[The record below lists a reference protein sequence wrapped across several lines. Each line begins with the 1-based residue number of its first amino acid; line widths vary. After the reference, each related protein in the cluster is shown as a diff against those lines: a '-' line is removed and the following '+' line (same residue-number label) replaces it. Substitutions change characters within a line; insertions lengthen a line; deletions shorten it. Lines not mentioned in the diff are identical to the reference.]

1 MEQIHLIQELATEQV
16 QKLHLI
22 LESNVY
28 GKQFLQYAD
37 LIAYQIKSYDY
48 DSVPWKD
55 LVVGFIVTIYL
66 WETYLDLRQH
76 SLLKRNIIPQALAG
90 VITKEK
96 FAQSNAYNIDK
107 SRFKIMYQ
115 GIYNIAQIIVAIQYD
130 LFPICW
136 DYADQFL
143 KLASLPHSE
152 ILQSIVFASILIS
165 LNTVVNLPIQLY
177 SNFVIEERH
186 GFNKQTYGLFF
197 SDTIKTF
204 FLTLIIGMPVLAGFL
219 AVIQWAGEN
228 FFFYIWLFMVAFQ
241 IFFMIIFPT
250 FIQPLFNKYTPLEDG
265 ELKTKIDAL
274 ASKLKFPLTKV
285 YVVDG
290 SKRSSHS
297 NAYFYG
303 FFNNKRIVLFDTLL
317 QQSTHNEVIAV
328 LAHEL
333 GHWYHNH
340 VFRRLLVAQA
350 HLFVLFYFFNFI
362 VNLQSLYTSFGFSTR
377 PIIVGFL
384 LFQFIYSPVETL
396 IGFFMNVLSRR
407 DEFQAD
413 AFAKKLGHANDL
425 KSGLIKLQIEN
436 LSNMNP
442 DPLYS
447 VWHHSHP
454 PLVQRLAAL

>member
-37 LIAYQIKSYDY
+37 LIAYQIKTYDY

-152 ILQSIVFASILIS
+152 VLIINTRFSNQLYLLPFWFLSIL
-165 LNTVVNLPIQLY
+165 L
-177 SNFVIEERH
+177 
-186 GFNKQTYGLFF
+186 
-197 SDTIKTF
+197 
-204 FLTLIIGMPVLAGFL
+204 
-219 AVIQWAGEN
+219 
-228 FFFYIWLFMVAFQ
+228 
-241 IFFMIIFPT
+241 
-250 FIQPLFNKYTPLEDG
+250 
-265 ELKTKIDAL
+265 
-274 ASKLKFPLTKV
+274 
-285 YVVDG
+285 
-290 SKRSSHS
+290 
-297 NAYFYG
+297 
-303 FFNNKRIVLFDTLL
+303 
-317 QQSTHNEVIAV
+317 
-328 LAHEL
+328 
-333 GHWYHNH
+333 
-340 VFRRLLVAQA
+340 
-350 HLFVLFYFFNFI
+350 
-362 VNLQSLYTSFGFSTR
+362 
-377 PIIVGFL
+377 
-384 LFQFIYSPVETL
+384 
-396 IGFFMNVLSRR
+396 
-407 DEFQAD
+407 
-413 AFAKKLGHANDL
+413 
-425 KSGLIKLQIEN
+425 
-436 LSNMNP
+436 
-442 DPLYS
+442 
-447 VWHHSHP
+447 
-454 PLVQRLAAL
+454 

>member
-1 MEQIHLIQELATEQV
+1 MEQIHLIQELAAEQV
-16 QKLHLI
+16 QKLHVI

-28 GKQFLQYAD
+28 GKQLLEYVD
-37 LIAYQIKSYDY
+37 LVSYQIKTYDY
-48 DSVPWKD
+48 DSIPWKD

-76 SLLKRNIIPQALAG
+76 SLLKKNIIPKALAG

-115 GIYNIAQIIVAIQYD
+115 SIYNVAQIIIAIQYD
-130 LFPICW
+130 LFPIAW
-136 DYADQFL
+136 DYAKQFL
-143 KLASLPHSE
+143 ELTTLPQSE

-204 FLTLIIGMPVLAGFL
+204 LLTLIIGMPVLAGFL
-219 AVIQWAGEN
+219 GVIQWAGEN
-228 FFFYIWLFMVAFQ
+228 FFFYIWLFMIAFQ

-250 FIQPLFNKYTPLEDG
+250 FIQPLFNKFTALEDG
-265 ELKTKIDAL
+265 ELKTKIDDL

-317 QQSTHNEVIAV
+317 QQSTHSEVIAV

-333 GHWYHNH
+333 GHWYHHH
-340 VFRRLLVAQA
+340 VFKRLLVAQA
-350 HLFVLFYFFNFI
+350 HLFVLFYMFNFI
-362 VNLQSLYTSFGFSTR
+362 VKLQSLYSAFGFATK

-384 LFQFIYSPVETL
+384 LFQFIYTPVETL

-413 AFAKKLGHANDL
+413 AFAKKLGYEKDL

>member
-37 LIAYQIKSYDY
+37 LIAYQIKTYDY

-197 SDTIKTF
+197 SDTVKTF

-228 FFFYIWLFMVAFQ
+228 FFFYIWLFMVTFQ

-274 ASKLKFPLTKV
+274 ASELKFPLTKV

-328 LAHEL
+328 L
-333 GHWYHNH
+333 
-340 VFRRLLVAQA
+340 A

-413 AFAKKLGHANDL
+413 AFAKKLGRANDL

>member
-1 MEQIHLIQELATEQV
+1 MEQIHLAREFATEQI

-28 GKQFLQYAD
+28 GKQLLQYAD
-37 LIAYQIKSYDY
+37 LISHQIQTYDY
-48 DSVPWKD
+48 DSVQWKD
-55 LVVGFIVTIYL
+55 LVVGFIVAIYL

-76 SLLKRNIIPQALAG
+76 SRLKKNIIPQALAE

-115 GIYNIAQIIVAIQYD
+115 GIYNIAQIILAIQYD
-130 LFPICW
+130 LFPIVW
-136 DYADQFL
+136 DYSKEFME
-143 KLASLPHSE
+143 LATLPQSE
-152 ILQSIVFASILIS
+152 IIQSIVFAALLIS
-165 LNTVVNLPIQLY
+165 LNTVVNIPIQLY

-197 SDTIKTF
+197 SDTIKTYL
-204 FLTLIIGMPVLAGFL
+204 LTLIIGMPVLAGFL
-219 AVIQWAGEN
+219 AVIQWAGKN
-228 FFFYIWLFMVAFQ
+228 FFLYVWLFMVAFQ
-241 IFFMIIFPT
+241 IFFMVIFPT
-250 FIQPLFNKYTPLEDG
+250 FIQPLFNKFTSLEDG
-265 ELKTKIDAL
+265 ELKQKIDAL

-303 FFNNKRIVLFDTLL
+303 FFNNKRIVIFDTLL
-317 QQSTHNEVIAV
+317 TQSTHNEVIAV

-340 VFRRLLVAQA
+340 VFKRLLVAQA
-350 HLFVLFYFFNFI
+350 HLFVLFYCFNFI
-362 VNLQSLYTSFGFSTR
+362 VNLQSLYTSFGFTSK

-396 IGFFMNVLSRR
+396 IGFFMNVISRR

-413 AFAKKLGHANDL
+413 AFAKKLGHDKDL